1 MFCKNC
7 GNQIAD
13 SVKFCDECGA
23 SQEMAQGYQAEFI
36 QPKPQKRQ
44 GKGAKIGGIVMTAL
58 GGLSV
63 LGSFA
68 NDYYWNI
75 AHNGVNISDLV
86 TIGIQIALIA
96 VGVYLIY
103 KSKK

>member
-7 GNQIAD
+7 GKEIPNGT
-13 SVKFCDECGA
+13 KFCSSCGA
-23 SQEMAQGYQAEFI
+23 AVESSTKTEEF
-36 QPKPQKRQ
+36 QTTALKPKAK
-44 GKGAKIGGIVMTAL
+44 GKIISGIVMTAL

-75 AHNGVNISDLV
+75 THNGANMSDFI
-86 TIGIQIALIA
+86 TIVFQIALIA
-96 VGVYLIY
+96 AGVYLIY

>member
-7 GNQIAD
+7 GKEISD
-13 SVKFCDECGA
+13 GVGFCSGCGTA
-23 SQEMAQGYQAEFI
+23 TESAMKAEEYPSTV
-36 QPKPQKRQ
+36 QKPRSK
-44 GKGAKIGGIVMTAL
+44 GKKIGGIVMTAL

-75 AHNGVNISDLV
+75 AHNGVNMSDV
-86 TIGIQIALIA
+86 ITIGIQIALIG

-103 KSKK
+103 KSKKQS

>member
-7 GNQIAD
+7 GKEIEDNAKFCTGCGTIQGETQQIANT
-13 SVKFCDECGA
+13 A
-23 SQEMAQGYQAEFI
+23 IQE
-36 QPKPQKRQ
+36 PSKKS
-44 GKGAKIGGIVMTAL
+44 KSKKIIGIIMLVL

-75 AHNGVNISDLV
+75 THNGLNMSDIITV
-86 TIGIQIALIA
+86 GIQLALIIL
-96 VGVYLIY
+96 GIY
-103 KSKK
+103 FIAKSKK